1 MADLVLLGF
10 IGGMAVAGWRSG
22 FLRRLIGLAFIV
34 VSFLASAYLR
44 TPAGAIVH
52 DVLPK
57 IPQPYAEMVG
67 YAVAFPVLLVVLNL
81 FAKPILAR
89 VPQHGLSEAT
99 DKALGAILGFAEA
112 VLIASAAIII
122 IHTFSTTASGVT
134 RPPLGFVET
143 GFLKDIRTQVDDS
156 TIGGILENTTVP
168 IVLLILGPLLPKD
181 IKDIVPTTIP
191 GGLPFFPGGGIPK
204 P

>member
-1 MADLVLLGF
+1 MADLVLLLF
-10 IGGMAVAGWRSG
+10 ISGLALAGWRSG
-22 FLRRLIGLAFIV
+22 FLRRLVGLAFLG
-34 VSFLASAYLR
+34 VSFLASSYLR

-52 DVLPK
+52 GVLPK

-67 YAVAFPVLLVVLNL
+67 YAVVFPVILFALNL

-89 VPQHGLSEAT
+89 APQHGLSEVM
-99 DKALGAILGFAEA
+99 DKSLGAALGLAEA
-112 VLIASAAIII
+112 VLIASVGIVIL
-122 IHTFSTTASGVT
+122 HTFSTTGSGL
-134 RPPLGFVET
+134 PGSYVET

-156 TIGGILENTTVP
+156 TIGGLLEQTTVP
-168 IVLLILGPLLPKD
+168 VILLLLGPLLPKD

-191 GGLPFFPGGGIPK
+191 GGLPFFPGGLPK